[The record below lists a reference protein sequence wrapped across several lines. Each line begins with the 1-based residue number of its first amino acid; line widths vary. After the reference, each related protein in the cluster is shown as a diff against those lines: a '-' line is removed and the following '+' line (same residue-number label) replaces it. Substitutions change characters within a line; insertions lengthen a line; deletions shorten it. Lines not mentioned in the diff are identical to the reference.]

1 MPRRLHARR
10 RVLAAL
16 TAGMASTVASVG
28 ATLFGAPGI
37 ALAKESAARF
47 TPWKG
52 GATPPLVLKD
62 RQGRTHDLAA
72 YRGRV
77 VLVNFW
83 ATWCEPCLEE
93 MPSLED
99 LQDRLKDRPFALLT
113 INMEE
118 SDAKVERFL
127 QSTLLLEDSLVVL
140 FDRFGTVAKQWKAR
154 MLPVSFLI
162 GPDGRIR
169 FTVLGAANWSAR
181 ETVAQIDRLMPARSH
196 RG

>member
-1 MPRRLHARR
+1 MRRRLHARR

-16 TAGMASTVASVG
+16 AASV
-28 ATLFGAPGI
+28 ANLFGAPGV
-37 ALAKESAARF
+37 AFAKLAAARF
-47 TPWKG
+47 APWKA

-62 RQGRTHDLAA
+62 RRGRTHDLAA

-99 LQDRLKDRPFALLT
+99 LQDRLKDRPFTLLAV
-113 INMEE
+113 NMEE

-127 QSTLLLEDSLVVL
+127 QSTVLQEDSLVVL
-140 FDRFGTVAKQWKAR
+140 FDRFGTVAKDWKAR

-169 FTVLGAANWSAR
+169 YSVLGAANWSAK
-181 ETVAQIDRLMPARSH
+181 ETISQIERLMPARSG
-196 RG
+196 RGGA

>member
-1 MPRRLHARR
+1 VTTQRRLHARR
-10 RVLAAL
+10 RVLAVL
-16 TAGMASTVASVG
+16 GAGMAT
-28 ATLFGAPGI
+28 TLISAPGV
-37 ALAKESAARF
+37 AFAKQAAARF

-62 RQGRTHDLAA
+62 GRGRTHDLAA

-99 LQDRLKDRPFALLT
+99 LQDRLKDRPFTLLT
-113 INMEE
+113 VNMEE

-127 QSTLLLEDSLVVL
+127 QSTLLQEDSLVVL
-140 FDRFGTVAKQWKAR
+140 FDRFGTVAKEWKAR

-169 FTVLGAANWSAR
+169 YSVLGAANWSAQ
-181 ETVAQIDRLMPARSH
+181 ETVSRIERLMPAGSG
-196 RG
+196 RGGT